1 MLRAGGTTARRQGDS
16 GSAAGELR
24 QKSGYGFS
32 TAADQMIEHFDTALN
47 DFEAEVRAG
56 HANVRVVHKDGR
68 DGGGGA
74 LGWAE
79 LGFLALLAALRGAPA
94 KTRRRAELPL

>member
-1 MLRAGGTTARRQGDS
+1 
-16 GSAAGELR
+16 
-24 QKSGYGFS
+24 
-32 TAADQMIEHFDTALN
+32 MIEHFETALN

-68 DGGGGA
+68 DGGGA

-79 LGFLALLAALRGAPA
+79 LGFLALLAALRGALP
-94 KTRRRAELPL
+94 RRGGVRSCRDRDSSVC

>member
-1 MLRAGGTTARRQGDS
+1 
-16 GSAAGELR
+16 
-24 QKSGYGFS
+24 
-32 TAADQMIEHFDTALN
+32 MIEHFDTALN

-68 DGGGGA
+68 EGGGGA

-79 LGFLALLAALRGAPA
+79 LGFLALLVALRGVP
-94 KTRRRAELPL
+94 RRKGPRALLSL